1 VAAGSGPRRSG
12 CWSSTCSPLANRLQ
26 AITDVENLA
35 EQRVLERIG
44 FHREGVMRGLAFIGG
59 RWRDG
64 VPDRRENAG
73 ARFDKGRLVERGAEP
88 DQEVAA

>member
-1 VAAGSGPRRSG
+1 
-12 CWSSTCSPLANRLQ
+12 
-26 AITDVENLA
+26 
-35 EQRVLERIG
+35 
-44 FHREGVMRGLAFIGG
+44 MRGLAFIGG